1 MMMLVIGARA
11 VVSKDVEPYSIVAG
25 SPLKHLQYRFPKD
38 IRDTLVEKKWG
49 DLPDEKIEELTISF
63 RPKHL

>member
-49 DLPDEKIEELTISF
+49 IYQMRK
-63 RPKHL
+63 

>member
-1 MMMLVIGARA
+1 MCIRDR
-11 VVSKDVEPYSIVAG
+11 SKDVEPYSIVAG

-49 DLPDEKIEELTISF
+49 IYQMRK
-63 RPKHL
+63 